1 MDAGVSSSAGPTSA
15 ARNRPQ
21 SGGEVLAASAGHSV
35 GGLSVTFSRAGRNVS
50 VAVSGEVDGG
60 SAPILRD
67 RLVDVLEGQGNR
79 SVWVDLAGMTFIDS
93 SGLAV
98 LFEMHRRAAARGA
111 DFVLCN
117 AGATTMHVFDIVG
130 MGQLLTTC

>member
-1 MDAGVSSSAGPTSA
+1 MDVRRLQQRGTDVGGPK
-15 ARNRPQ
+15 RPQ
-21 SGGEVLAASAGHSV
+21 SEGEVLAASAGHSV

-60 SAPILRD
+60 TAPILRD

-79 SVWVDLAGMTFIDS
+79 SVSVDLAGMTFIDS

-130 MGQLLTTC
+130 MGQLLNTC